1 MNSERGLTLIETLV
15 AVCVFSAAATAVT
28 ALSTTA
34 FATADWNKDRAEAL
48 AIVQSEFETFR
59 SLTYDELAQQAQ
71 APLRF
76 APCAR
81 GTCGVARTIQ
91 LDRPGPGMAEVTIGV
106 TFSGRRR
113 GQYVAKTIVT
123 AVQR

>member
-1 MNSERGLTLIETLV
+1 MKGERGLTLIETLV

-48 AIVQSEFETFR
+48 AIVQSEFEVFRALTFA
-59 SLTYDELAQQAQ
+59 ELGEQ

-76 APCAR
+76 VTCAGR
-81 GTCGVARTIQ
+81 TCGVARTVA
-91 LDRPGPGMAEVTIGV
+91 LNRPAPGMAEVTIGV
-106 TFSGRRR
+106 TFTGRRR
-113 GQYVAKTIVT
+113 GQYVAKTIIT
-123 AVQR
+123 SVQR

>member
-1 MNSERGLTLIETLV
+1 MKNARGLTLIETLV

-59 SLTYDELAQQAQ
+59 SLTYAELERE

-76 APCAR
+76 VPCAGR
-81 GTCGVARTIQ
+81 LCGVARTVE
-91 LDRPGPGMAEVTIGV
+91 LDQPGPGMAEVTIGV

-113 GQYVAKTIVT
+113 GQYVAKTIIT